1 MIFFSRAAR
10 ADAQIQ
16 LVAQRLSTRLAF
28 FSLGFATAAWA
39 PLIPFAQQRL
49 HLNHADFG
57 LLLLCSGLGAI
68 LAMPITGLLI
78 YRIGCKV
85 LISAALL
92 MLLLS
97 LPALALGST
106 ALSMAVIL
114 FFFGTAAGSLGVTVN
129 FQAVFVEKNS
139 DKPMMSGFH
148 GMCSLGGLL
157 GVMSMT
163 VLLAI
168 GVSPV
173 ISVFMIGLVLVAMSF
188 VSVPYALAV
197 MPKEAPLNEKSNE
210 DLSVSNTKKR
220 PSLLILIIGMI
231 CFISFL
237 SEGSAM
243 DWSGIYLTHN
253 FGLNAAYAGLGY
265 TCFAIAMTAGRLMGQ
280 QALQLLG
287 ESKLIQY
294 SVICAFVGLMSIIL
308 APQWLFVLIGYAL
321 LGLGSANI
329 VPVMF
334 SRVGRQNSMQKAA
347 ALSCVSTIAY
357 TGSLTGPAL
366 IGIIG
371 EYIGLQLVFACLAGL
386 ILSILALNH
395 FSQIKAQK

>member
-1 MIFFSRAAR
+1 
-10 ADAQIQ
+10 
-16 LVAQRLSTRLAF
+16 V
-28 FSLGFATAAWA
+28 
-39 PLIPFAQQRL
+39 
-49 HLNHADFG
+49 
-57 LLLLCSGLGAI
+57 
-68 LAMPITGLLI
+68 
-78 YRIGCKV
+78 
-85 LISAALL
+85 
-92 MLLLS
+92 
-97 LPALALGST
+97 
-106 ALSMAVIL
+106 
-114 FFFGTAAGSLGVTVN
+114 
-129 FQAVFVEKNS
+129 
-139 DKPMMSGFH
+139 
-148 GMCSLGGLL
+148 
-157 GVMSMT
+157 
-163 VLLAI
+163 
-168 GVSPV
+168 
-173 ISVFMIGLVLVAMSF
+173 
-188 VSVPYALAV
+188 
-197 MPKEAPLNEKSNE
+197 
-210 DLSVSNTKKR
+210 
-220 PSLLILIIGMI
+220 I